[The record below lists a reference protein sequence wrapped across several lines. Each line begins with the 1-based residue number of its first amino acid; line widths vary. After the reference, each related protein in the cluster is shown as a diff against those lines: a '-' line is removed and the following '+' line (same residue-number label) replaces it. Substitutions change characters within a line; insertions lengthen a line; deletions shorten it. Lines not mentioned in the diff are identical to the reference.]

1 MSRTQD
7 FLLFLKD
14 IGLFNFIFPSGLQQ
28 AYGHRT
34 CYITTFYMVCT
45 FWTPISNQKGPI
57 KQGQSVLPSIFLF
70 ILLSLQAL
78 ELYHW
83 FFLNFGMVL
92 ETCMYEV
99 VHSRAGFFGGKICP
113 KNWENG
119 PRMVQKLFFLNLLK
133 NLVINFYRICSLVN
147 ICIICCVPK
156 ILIPEI

>member
-14 IGLFNFIFPSGLQQ
+14 MGLFNFIFPSGLQQ
-28 AYGHRT
+28 TYGHRT

-78 ELYHW
+78 ELYHQ
-83 FFLNFGMVL
+83 FFLSFGMVL
-92 ETCMYEV
+92 ETCMKLCMAELDFL
-99 VHSRAGFFGGKICP
+99 GKKICP

-119 PRMVQKLFFLNLLK
+119 PRMGQKLFFLNLLK
-133 NLVINFYRICSLVN
+133 YLIINFYRICSLVN
-147 ICIICCVPK
+147 ICICCVPK